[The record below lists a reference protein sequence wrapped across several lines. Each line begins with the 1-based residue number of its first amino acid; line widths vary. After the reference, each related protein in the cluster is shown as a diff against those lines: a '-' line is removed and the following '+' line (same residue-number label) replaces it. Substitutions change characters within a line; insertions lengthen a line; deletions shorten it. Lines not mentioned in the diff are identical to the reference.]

1 MSTSTVRDY
10 DTRKNRRWI
19 IVVSI
24 LLAGAVTAMQ
34 MVPAIPLP
42 AGMKGFFNSLPTFN
56 AAINGTTFFVL
67 IASLVAIKRKN
78 IKLHRQL
85 IMAAMVLS
93 VLFLLSYVGYHITH
107 EEARYPIDA
116 PNRAL
121 YLIILNSHI
130 VLSGIIVPLV
140 LYTFVRGISM
150 KVEKH
155 RKLAKLTLPI
165 WLYVTATGV
174 IVYFMIRPYYG
185 F

>member
-1 MSTSTVRDY
+1 M
-10 DTRKNRRWI
+10 
-19 IVVSI
+19 
-24 LLAGAVTAMQ
+24 
-34 MVPAIPLP
+34 
-42 AGMKGFFNSLPTFN
+42 
-56 AAINGTTFFVL
+56 L

-78 IKLHRQL
+78 IKLHRLL

-107 EEARYPIDA
+107 EEARYPEDA
-116 PNRAL
+116 PNRTL
-121 YLIILNSHI
+121 YLIILTSPI

-140 LYTFVRGISM
+140 LYTFVRGSSM

-155 RKLAKLTLPI
+155 RKLAKITLPI
-165 WLYVTATGV
+165 WVYVTATGG

>member
-10 DTRKNRRWI
+10 DTRANHIWI
-19 IVVSI
+19 IVISI
-24 LLAGAVTAMQ
+24 VLAAAVTAMQ
-34 MVPAIPLP
+34 MVPAIELP
-42 AGMKGFFNSLPTFN
+42 ESMTGFFNSLPTFN
-56 AAINGTTFFVL
+56 ALVNGTTFFVL
-67 IASLVAIKRKN
+67 IASLQAIKRKN
-78 IKLHRQL
+78 IKRHRQL
-85 IMAAMVLS
+85 IMVAMVLS
-93 VLFLLSYVGYHITH
+93 VVFLLSYVGYHITH
-107 EEARYPIDA
+107 EEARYPQDA
-116 PNRAL
+116 PYRTL